1 MSRKIPDTI
10 SEDEL
15 LMILKVT
22 RKKTHR
28 AAYILG
34 FYECLRVSEIVKLQ
48 KKDIDMARGFLQIRQ
63 AKGNKD
69 RDIPIM
75 NSAKHH
81 LRNIPIGCGV
91 RALERSI
98 KRHSL
103 KAIDKDIH
111 FHTLRHSGAS
121 YYLNEKSIDIRY
133 IQKLL
138 GHARLSTTQIYTHVT
153 PENLKRAFENT

>member
-1 MSRKIPDTI
+1 MRKIPDTI
-10 SEDEL
+10 SEEEL
-15 LMILKVT
+15 LKIIKVT
-22 RKKTHR
+22 KKKNHR
-28 AAYILG
+28 VAYLLG
-34 FYECLRVSEIVKLQ
+34 FYQCLRVSEVIKLHR
-48 KKDIDMARGFLQIRQ
+48 KNIDMIKGFLHIKQ

-75 NSAKHH
+75 DKVKHH
-81 LRNIPIGCGV
+81 LRYIPISCGI

-121 YYLNEKSIDIRY
+121 YYLNEKNIDIRY
-133 IQKLL
+133 IKDLL
-138 GHARLSTTQIYTHVT
+138 GHARISTTEIYLHVS
-153 PENLKRAFENT
+153 PKNLKKAFENV